1 MAYRVPPSR
10 DPHLTL
16 QPHPWGDGAAPPL
29 APPPIIAY
37 LSATWKQRTVQRPQP
52 SELLPLTL
60 IPSRSAPLNEEAVG
74 GLAPPPRPRARPSC
88 WRSGVAAGTPRS
100 RARGMSGE

>member
-29 APPPIIAY
+29 APPPHHRVPQRYVEAAHG
-37 LSATWKQRTVQRPQP
+37 ATAAALRTPAP
-52 SELLPLTL
+52 HFNTL
-60 IPSRSAPLNEEAVG
+60 AVSSTLNEEAVG
-74 GLAPPPRPRARPSC
+74 ASLLLPAHAHGRAV
-88 WRSGVAAGTPRS
+88 GAAAWPQVHPEVV
-100 RARGMSGE
+100 RGA

>member
-60 IPSRSAPLNEEAVG
+60 IPSRSAPLRMKKLWAPRSSSPPTRTAEL
-74 GLAPPPRPRARPSC
+74 LAQRRARRYTPKSC
-88 WRSGVAAGTPRS
+88 AGHER
-100 RARGMSGE
+100 

>member
-29 APPPIIAY
+29 APPPPIIAY

-74 GLAPPPRPRARPSC
+74 ASLLLPAHAHGRAV
-88 WRSGVAAGTPRS
+88 GAAAWPQVHPEVV
-100 RARGMSGE
+100 RGA